1 MENFQGKPAI
11 NIRFTISHFIKSVA
25 AASVLAAAAIP
36 AADAQIAPAA
46 DAQIAPSADA
56 QIAPSVDAKITNP
69 KPDLNISF
77 GSISQTPTVL
87 GEPNKRGNV
96 KVVVTN
102 KGTAAYQ
109 GALNLNIY
117 ASPDGTLDKNP
128 LDTPKVITTIATLGT
143 TSNSP
148 LQGTDELL
156 GTLRLS
162 SVKLTPNQSQTV
174 TVDFT
179 QSNFSS
185 PSVVAP
191 GSYYLFA
198 EIDPSTPSQATN
210 NNKVASQLINTG
222 DPVIVWNA
230 TLLNAILESGIS
242 RANGTFNLGPGT
254 APPFGARNQ
263 AIVHAAIY
271 DAANAIDQI
280 GKPYAV
286 TISRSDPRLA
296 GGASAA
302 AAVSEAAYTT
312 LVSLFP
318 DQKPTFDAQLSTS
331 LAKISNGTAKNNGIA
346 IGIDVA
352 NQILALRKNDGA
364 AQATIPY
371 TGGNNPGE
379 WRPTFPDSSSAVLA
393 GFGSVTPFSSSVPPR
408 NPSNPRARLQQF
420 GLNGPVVF
428 RSGTFVDQENFVR
441 QIGGFQNTSLTTI
454 TRNGDQTESA
464 LFWSLDRPNSFRPPG
479 QWNEFAQQLAL
490 QKNNTL
496 DQNAL
501 LFAQLNIAMADAGIL
516 TWDSKYTY
524 NQLRPIQAIRQDD
537 PLDQSATVRDPDWL
551 PLLAYTN
558 PVKFSNTPITPP
570 FPDYNSGH
578 AAFGG
583 AAGQV
588 LINFFG
594 DNTPFSAPSQDFP
607 GVARYFPTISAA
619 IEDNAASRIY
629 GGVHLPS
636 SGVTRTSIRGTAPS
650 TSAAPST
657 SEAAPLTPE
666 LQAAPLT
673 SIGVSAEGVA
683 RGTESLDLTSDPEIE
698 FGRKIGNSVT
708 NSLF

>member
-1 MENFQGKPAI
+1 MANFQGKPAI

-36 AADAQIAPAA
+36 AADAQITPSTDAQIAPST

-56 QIAPSVDAKITNP
+56 RITNP

-87 GEPNKRGNV
+87 GEQNKRGNV

-254 APPFGARNQ
+254 APPLGARNQ

-318 DQKPTFDAQLSTS
+318 AQKPTFDAQLSTS

-379 WRPTFPDSSSAVLA
+379 WRPTSPDSSPAVLV

-428 RSGTFVDQENFVR
+428 RSGTFVDQQNFVR

-464 LFWSLDRPNSFRPPG
+464 LFWSLDRPDTFRPPG

-524 NQLRPIQAIRQDD
+524 RQLRPIQAIRQ
-537 PLDQSATVRDPDWL
+537 PNLTLDGSNTVRDQNWL
-551 PLLAYTN
+551 PLLVYFRPDQFPN
-558 PVKFSNTPITPP
+558 SPVTPA

-594 DNTPFSAPSQDFP
+594 NNTPFSAPSQDFP
-607 GVARYFPTISAA
+607 GVARSFPTISAA

-657 SEAAPLTPE
+657 SELE
-666 LQAAPLT
+666 AAPLT

-683 RGTESLDLTSDPEIE
+683 RGTESLDVTSDPEIE

>member
-1 MENFQGKPAI
+1 MANFQGKPAI

-56 QIAPSVDAKITNP
+56 QITSP

-87 GEPNKRGNV
+87 GEPNKKGNV

-102 KGTAAYQ
+102 KGTAIYQ

-242 RANGTFNLGPGT
+242 RTNGTFNLGPGT
-254 APPFGARNQ
+254 APPLGARNQ

-271 DAANAIDQI
+271 DAVNAIDQI

-302 AAVSEAAYTT
+302 AAASEAAYTT

-318 DQKPTFDAQLSTS
+318 NQKATFDAQLNTS

-352 NQILALRKNDGA
+352 NQIVALRKNDGA

-379 WRPTFPDSSSAVLA
+379 WRPTFPDFSPAVLA

-428 RSGTFVDQENFVR
+428 RSGTFVDQQNFVR

-464 LFWSLDRPNSFRPPG
+464 LFWSLDRPDTFRPPG

-524 NQLRPIQAIRQDD
+524 NQLRPIQAIRQ
-537 PLDQSATVRDPDWL
+537 PNLTLDGSNTVRDQNWL
-551 PLLAYTN
+551 PLLSYFR
-558 PVKFSNTPITPP
+558 PDKFPNSPITPA

-594 DNTPFSAPSQDFP
+594 NNTPFSAPSQDFP
-607 GVARYFPTISAA
+607 GVARSFPTISAA

-650 TSAAPST
+650 TSETAPST
-657 SEAAPLTPE
+657 SELQAAPLTPE

-683 RGTESLDLTSDPEIE
+683 SGTQSLDVTSDPEIE